1 MFIVIAIIAFGV
13 LIGIHEFGHFIAAKT
28 LGVKVNEFSIGMGPA
43 IFKRQKGET
52 LYALRCLPIG
62 GYCAMEGEDEE
73 TDDPRCFVKQRA
85 WKKVIILCAGSFM
98 NFLLGFVLVLIIFS
112 QVAGFNAPVI
122 SGFAEN
128 NPNPFGGE
136 DSLQVGDEIYSV
148 DGHRIYFTGNFS
160 LFLSR
165 GADTSYDVVVI
176 RDGEKVELNDLK
188 IEPYE
193 QADGSMLYGINFTIA
208 EASLGNILKYS
219 WYTTIDFVRQVWLA
233 LSDLVSGLV
242 GLDDMAGVVGIVGM
256 INDVGSQTA
265 ESEGVGVA
273 IMDVLY
279 LVAFIAVN
287 LAVMNMLPIPALD
300 GGRVLFVLINAVVR
314 LFTRRSI
321 PARYEGYVHTAGFVA
336 LLGLMVVVM
345 YNDISRLIS

>member
-1 MFIVIAIIAFGV
+1 M
-13 LIGIHEFGHFIAAKT
+13 
-28 LGVKVNEFSIGMGPA
+28 
-43 IFKRQKGET
+43 
-52 LYALRCLPIG
+52 
-62 GYCAMEGEDEE
+62 
-73 TDDPRCFVKQRA
+73 
-85 WKKVIILCAGSFM
+85 
-98 NFLLGFVLVLIIFS
+98 
-112 QVAGFNAPVI
+112 
-122 SGFAEN
+122 
-128 NPNPFGGE
+128 
-136 DSLQVGDEIYSV
+136 
-148 DGHRIYFTGNFS
+148 
-160 LFLSR
+160 
-165 GADTSYDVVVI
+165 
-176 RDGEKVELNDLK
+176 
-188 IEPYE
+188 
-193 QADGSMLYGINFTIA
+193 
-208 EASLGNILKYS
+208 
-219 WYTTIDFVRQVWLA
+219 RQVWLA

>member
-1 MFIVIAIIAFGV
+1 MFIVIAIIAFGI
-13 LIGIHEFGHFIAAKT
+13 LIGIHEFGHFVAAKS

-73 TDDPRCFVKQRA
+73 TEDPRCFTKQRA
-85 WKKVIILCAGSFM
+85 WKRIIILCAGSFM
-98 NFLLGFVLVLIIFS
+98 NFLLGFVLVVIIFS
-112 QVAGFNAPVI
+112 QAGGFNAPVI
-122 SGFAEN
+122 SSFTEN
-128 NPNPFGGE
+128 NPYQGE
-136 DSLQVGDEIYSV
+136 NALQVGDEIYSV

-160 LFLSR
+160 LYLSR
-165 GADTSYDVVVI
+165 GADTTYDIVVI
-176 RDGEKVELNDLK
+176 RDGEKVELNDFKL
-188 IEPYE
+188 EPYE
-193 QADGSMLYGINFTIA
+193 QADGTVAYGLAFSTDPA
-208 EASLGNILKYS
+208 TFGNVIKYS

-242 GLDDMAGVVGIVGM
+242 GLDDMAGVVGIVDM

-265 ESEGVGVA
+265 QDEGIGIA
-273 IMDVLY
+273 LMDVGC

-321 PARYEGYVHTAGFVA
+321 PARYEGYVHTAGFV
-336 LLGLMVVVM
+336 LLIGLMVVVM
-345 YNDISRLIS
+345 YNDISRLIT

>member
-1 MFIVIAIIAFGV
+1 MFIVIAIIAFGI
-13 LIGIHEFGHFIAAKT
+13 LIGIHEFGHFVAAKS

-73 TDDPRCFVKQRA
+73 TEDPRCFTKQRA
-85 WKKVIILCAGSFM
+85 WKRIIILCAGSFM
-98 NFLLGFVLVLIIFS
+98 NFLLGFVLVVIIFS
-112 QVAGFNAPVI
+112 QAGGFNAPVI
-122 SGFAEN
+122 SSFTEN
-128 NPNPFGGE
+128 NPYQGE
-136 DSLQVGDEIYSV
+136 NALQVGDEIYSV

-160 LFLSR
+160 LYLSR
-165 GADTSYDVVVI
+165 GADTTYDIVVI
-176 RDGEKVELNDLK
+176 RHGEKVELNDFKL
-188 IEPYE
+188 EPYE
-193 QADGSMLYGINFTIA
+193 QADGTVAYGLAFSTDPA
-208 EASLGNILKYS
+208 TFGNVIKYS

-242 GLDDMAGVVGIVGM
+242 GLDDMAGVVGIVDM

-265 ESEGVGVA
+265 QDEGIGIA
-273 IMDVLY
+273 LMDVGY

-321 PARYEGYVHTAGFVA
+321 PARYEGYVHTAGFV
-336 LLGLMVVVM
+336 LLIGLMVVVM
-345 YNDISRLIS
+345 YNDISRLIT

>member
-1 MFIVIAIIAFGV
+1 MFIVIAIIAFGI
-13 LIGIHEFGHFIAAKT
+13 LIGIHEFGHFVAAKS

-73 TDDPRCFVKQRA
+73 TEDPRCFTKQRA
-85 WKKVIILCAGSFM
+85 WKRIIILCAGSFM
-98 NFLLGFVLVLIIFS
+98 NFLLGFVLVVIIFS
-112 QVAGFNAPVI
+112 QAGGFNAPVI
-122 SGFAEN
+122 SSFTEN
-128 NPNPFGGE
+128 NPYQGE
-136 DSLQVGDEIYSV
+136 NALQVGDEIYSV

-160 LFLSR
+160 LYLSR
-165 GADTSYDVVVI
+165 GADTTYDIVVI
-176 RDGEKVELNDLK
+176 RDGEKVELNDFKL
-188 IEPYE
+188 EPYE
-193 QADGSMLYGINFTIA
+193 QADGTVAYGLAFSTDPA
-208 EASLGNILKYS
+208 TFGNVIKYS

-242 GLDDMAGVVGIVGM
+242 GLDDMAGVVGIVDM

-265 ESEGVGVA
+265 QDEGIGIA
-273 IMDVLY
+273 LMDVGY

-321 PARYEGYVHTAGFVA
+321 PARYEGYVHTAGFV
-336 LLGLMVVVM
+336 LLIGLMVVVM
-345 YNDISRLIS
+345 YNDISRLIT

>member
-1 MFIVIAIIAFGV
+1 MFIVIAIIAFGI
-13 LIGIHEFGHFIAAKT
+13 LIGIHEFGHFVAAKS

-73 TDDPRCFVKQRA
+73 TEDPRCFTKQRA
-85 WKKVIILCAGSFM
+85 WKRIIILCAGSFM
-98 NFLLGFVLVLIIFS
+98 NFLLGFVLVVIIFS
-112 QVAGFNAPVI
+112 QVGGFNAPVI
-122 SGFAEN
+122 SSFTEN
-128 NPNPFGGE
+128 NPYQGE
-136 DSLQVGDEIYSV
+136 NALQVGDEIYSV

-160 LFLSR
+160 LYLSR
-165 GADTSYDVVVI
+165 GADTTYDIVVI
-176 RDGEKVELNDLK
+176 RNGEKVELNDFKL
-188 IEPYE
+188 EPYE
-193 QADGSMLYGINFTIA
+193 QADGTVAYGLAFSTDPA
-208 EASLGNILKYS
+208 TFGNVIKYS

-242 GLDDMAGVVGIVGM
+242 GLDDMAGVVGIVDM

-265 ESEGVGVA
+265 QDEGIGIA
-273 IMDVLY
+273 LMDVGY

-321 PARYEGYVHTAGFVA
+321 PARYEGYVHTAGFV
-336 LLGLMVVVM
+336 LLIGLMVVVM
-345 YNDISRLIS
+345 YNDISRLIT

>member
-73 TDDPRCFVKQRA
+73 TDDPGCFTKQSA
-85 WKKVIILCAGSFM
+85 WKKVIILSAGSFM

-122 SGFAEN
+122 TGFTED
-128 NPNPFGGE
+128 NPNPYGAE

-148 DGHRIYFTGNFS
+148 DGHRIYFTGNFN

-165 GADTSYDVVVI
+165 SADTSYDVVVI
-176 RDGEKVELNDLK
+176 RDGEKVELNGLK
-188 IEPYE
+188 MEPYE

-208 EASLGNILKYS
+208 EANLGNILKYS

-279 LVAFIAVN
+279 LVSFIAIN